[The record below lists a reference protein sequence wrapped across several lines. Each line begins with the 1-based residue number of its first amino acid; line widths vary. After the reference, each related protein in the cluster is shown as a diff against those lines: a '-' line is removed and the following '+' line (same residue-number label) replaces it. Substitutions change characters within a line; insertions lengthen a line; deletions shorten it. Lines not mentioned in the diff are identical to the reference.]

1 MADTTR
7 RIPSV
12 CAPVRANAF
21 VETMTAERYVPIEA
35 LKHAVRS
42 HETAAVLWGDPTKAS
57 HLILCEGI
65 DRAASLALSRR
76 AEIGLHEIAVRA
88 VLVRGG
94 SP

>member
-1 MADTTR
+1 
-7 RIPSV
+7 
-12 CAPVRANAF
+12 
-21 VETMTAERYVPIEA
+21 MTAERYVPIEA

-65 DRAASLALSRR
+65 DRAASLALARQ
-76 AEIGLHEIAVRA
+76 AEIGLHVIAVRA

-94 SP
+94 